1 MDSPVIAALLPVV
14 LLVAIGFIAGKRQ
27 WVLASSVKDLSNLSF
42 FILTPALLF
51 RTMAQVHMER
61 LEWKPLLV
69 YFLAV
74 GLLFWGTLL
83 WSGFNRRGAVLAL
96 AATFSNTVMIGISLV
111 GLAYGEAG
119 LVPLLTLVSV
129 HALVLLTTATVV
141 LELAVAR
148 EQAAQQGITADL
160 RQRVGTV
167 WLAVR
172 NAVVHPVPLPIVAG
186 LLFAQTGLSIPPVL
200 DRPLMWLGNA
210 FGPLALLLVGIS
222 VAHNPI
228 GAQLKNALRI
238 TLVKNLVH
246 PLLMFALGKL
256 FGLQGVQLAVMVVAA
271 SLPIGANV
279 MLFSQRYEVAQ
290 ELVTASMALST
301 VLALV
306 TVAATMALVH

>member
-1 MDSPVIAALLPVV
+1 
-14 LLVAIGFIAGKRQ
+14 
-27 WVLASSVKDLSNLSF
+27 
-42 FILTPALLF
+42 
-51 RTMAQVHMER
+51 
-61 LEWKPLLV
+61 
-69 YFLAV
+69 
-74 GLLFWGTLL
+74 
-83 WSGFNRRGAVLAL
+83 
-96 AATFSNTVMIGISLV
+96 
-111 GLAYGEAG
+111 
-119 LVPLLTLVSV
+119 
-129 HALVLLTTATVV
+129 
-141 LELAVAR
+141 
-148 EQAAQQGITADL
+148 
-160 RQRVGTV
+160 
-167 WLAVR
+167 
-172 NAVVHPVPLPIVAG
+172 
-186 LLFAQTGLSIPPVL
+186 
-200 DRPLMWLGNA
+200 MWLGNA